1 MGWRAGK
8 LLAMLALA
16 ALAAVPG
23 EAQATTTNAQETTSA
38 AAVARRANLPP
49 RVAQA
54 ERFLARRGW
63 TRSSTS
69 GGSQTWAGAGHLAR
83 RAQTAVADS
92 QAGAQ
97 AESAGAATWQ
107 PLGPTAVLSQSFGL
121 VTGRISALALDPSD
135 ASGNTLYMGTT
146 GGGVWRSQNADTSS
160 AAGISFIP
168 LTDDLSALSGAAESS
183 ISIGALTVQP
193 GGTDVILAGTGD
205 PNDALDSYYG
215 AGILRS
221 ADGGT
226 TWTLIPN
233 TADGIYSFAGEGFS
247 GFAWSTV
254 NQQLVV
260 AAVSQAYEG
269 ALVNA
274 VWPGAS
280 YEGLYYS
287 LDGGA
292 TWSLATITDGAGA
305 DVEGP
310 GNVFDLPDG
319 NAATSVVWN
328 PVRKLFIAAVRY
340 HGYYQSSD
348 GITWTR
354 MSDQDQPGAA
364 TSTGT
369 SASLSSAW
377 CPTSPGGT
385 GLPTCPIF
393 RGTLA
398 VNPQT
403 GDTFAWTVDEFN
415 HDQGIWQDLCAVS
428 SNACTNQT
436 MTFAQ
441 PWNTAALEVAPPLD
455 TTITNGDYNLALA
468 AVPSGQETLLLAG
481 DNDLW
486 ESTCPEAQGCK
497 WRNTTNSTTCMSAQ
511 VGEYQHAVVWNSANS
526 LEIFV
531 GNDSGLWR
539 SIDGIGESGS
549 VCSPSDA
556 SHFQNL
562 NGNLGSLAEVES
574 ISQTGATPYTMM
586 AGLGAN
592 GAVGVKSTAGTTTDW
607 PEILGGEGGPVAIDP
622 NDSAN
627 WYVNNQAGVSI
638 YLGVPPTGSTPGTF
652 NPVLNYTTDP
662 GAATPLASGAVAVA
676 DVVRDGLSMAVEPPY
691 APAAFL
697 VDPLDSAQLLIG
709 TCRVWRGPANGAG
722 WSAANAISDI
732 LDGTTGENDCA
743 GNALIRTMA
752 AMALPVSTV
761 LPAGG
766 EVVYVGMY
774 GSANGNRALAGH
786 VLSMTYN
793 ASTQDWS
800 APADLTTLSAVTNDI
815 HAMNYYGMD
824 ISSIFIDSH
833 DPTGQTVYV
842 TVAGFPTP
850 EENVQSVYGS
860 TSGGASWTALTVN
873 LPAAP
878 ANSVVVDPQSAST
891 VYVATDAGVYSTL
904 QIGSCTTV
912 TSGCWAPLGSG
923 LPNAPVVE
931 LSAAP
936 ASSSVHNLVAATYG
950 RGIWMTPLLGAGGT
964 GSGPATD
971 TLSATALTFPSTDSG
986 QLSTA
991 QTVTLTNSGSLP
1003 LTSISVS
1010 VSGEFQQTN
1019 FCTANLAANSSCTI
1033 SVQFAPTSTGLQ
1045 NGTLSI
1051 SDITRTQP
1059 QTVALSGTSLAPPA
1073 LGVNP
1078 ASLSFAGQ
1086 TVGQPSSAQT
1096 VTITNTGGAPLAN
1109 VGFQITGLSAGSFAW
1124 SASTCP
1130 TTLANG
1136 GNCTVQVVFS
1146 PAAAG
1151 GATASLVVSSS
1162 TAGVAA
1168 VTVPLSG
1175 TGQTPA
1181 GLNVNPAQL
1190 LFPIVVPGQS
1200 SLSQAVNLTNTG
1212 GSAASSLT
1220 VTATPPFSLVQNTC
1234 GSSLASGASCS
1245 TGVIFS
1251 PSLNGPYTGTLTI
1264 ASPSL
1269 TASASVPLSGTGG
1282 TPGSVQ
1288 ALPSIVN
1295 FTNQSGS
1302 SEIGVG
1308 LMSAPVTVTITNPDN
1323 VNSLGSFALAVT
1335 AGFRLVSTTCSSTLG
1350 AGASC
1355 SAVVEF
1361 APTTPGPQN
1370 GSLIV
1375 TSSALPTGAFVPLS
1389 GMGFDFSMTPS
1400 GSSSQTI
1407 ANGQTADYKL
1417 VITPLLG
1424 SQGVFTFQCGSLP
1437 PYSFCTFNPASEGI
1451 PANVSGNEVVEIATG
1466 LTETSASSS
1475 RPPAW
1480 PVVPLACGLIL
1491 APFALRRGRRVLLLV
1506 AMLAI
1511 LAGGVTS
1518 CTSSGVILGGTPPG
1532 SGSGP
1537 GITAPGTFPV
1547 VVTATS
1553 SGVQHQVT
1561 LTLIVD

>member
-83 RAQTAVADS
+83 RAQTASTEARA
-92 QAGAQ
+92 QAQ
-97 AESAGAATWQ
+97 AESAGTATWQ

-292 TWSLATITDGAGA
+292 TWSLATITDGAGT
-305 DVEGP
+305 DVQGP
-310 GNVFDLPDG
+310 NATFALPDG

-354 MSDQDQPGAA
+354 LTNQPGAA

-377 CPTSPGGT
+377 CPTNTGGT

-415 HDQGIWQDLCAVS
+415 HDQGIWQDLCAAS

-441 PWNTAALEVAPPLD
+441 PWNTAALEIAPPLD
-455 TTITNGDYNLALA
+455 TTIANGDYNLTLA

-486 ESTCPEAQGCK
+486 ESTCPVAQGCK

-574 ISQTGATPYTMM
+574 ISQAGATLYTMM

-592 GAVGVKSTAGTTTDW
+592 GTAGVKSATGTTTDW

-638 YLGVPPTGSTPGTF
+638 YLGTPPAGSTPGAF

-691 APAAFL
+691 APASFL
-697 VDPLDSAQLLIG
+697 VDLLDSSQLLIA
-709 TCRVWRGPANGAG
+709 TCRVWRGPANGVG

-774 GSANGNRALAGH
+774 GSANGNRALPGH

-793 ASTQDWS
+793 AATSVWST
-800 APADLTTLSAVTNDI
+800 PADLTILSSVTNDT
-815 HAMNYYGMD
+815 HSMNYYGMD

-842 TVAGFPTP
+842 TVAGFATP
-850 EENVQSVYGS
+850 LKNVQTVYGS

-878 ANSVVVDPQSAST
+878 ANSIVVDPQSAST

-912 TSGCWAPLGSG
+912 TSGCWAPVGSG

-936 ASSSVHNLVAATYG
+936 ASASVHNLVAATYG
-950 RGIWMTPLLGAGGT
+950 RGVWMTPLLGAGGT
-964 GSGPATD
+964 GTGPATD

-1033 SVQFAPTSTGLQ
+1033 SVQFAPTTTGVQ

-1051 SDITRTQP
+1051 SDITRAQP
-1059 QTVALSGTSLAPPA
+1059 QTVALSGTSLAPPV

-1078 ASLSFAGQ
+1078 ASLTFAGQ
-1086 TVGQPSSAQT
+1086 TAGQPSSAQT

-1295 FTNQSGS
+1295 FTSQSGS

-1308 LMSAPVTVTITNPDN
+1308 LTSAPVTVTLTNPDS

-1335 AGFRLVSTTCSSTLG
+1335 AGFRLASTTCSSTLA

-1361 APTTPGPQN
+1361 APTTPGPQSGN
-1370 GSLIV
+1370 LIV
-1375 TSSALPTGAFVPLS
+1375 TSSALPTGEFVPLS
-1389 GMGFDFSMTPS
+1389 GMGFDFAMTPS

-1424 SQGVFTFQCGSLP
+1424 SQGVFTFQCSSLP
-1437 PYSFCTFNPASEGI
+1437 PNSACTFNPASEGI

-1466 LTETSASSS
+1466 LTETTAHASQ
-1475 RPPAW
+1475 PPSW
-1480 PVVPLACGLIL
+1480 PVVPLACGLAL
-1491 APFALRRGRRVLLLV
+1491 APFALKRRRKFLPLAVL
-1506 AMLAI
+1506 LAI

-1518 CTSSGVILGGTPPG
+1518 CTSSNVISGGTVPG
-1532 SGSGP
+1532 SGSG
-1537 GITAPGTFPV
+1537 ITSPGTFPV

-1553 SGVQHQVT
+1553 NGVQHQVT

>member
-1 MGWRAGK
+1 MLVFA
-8 LLAMLALA
+8 AMATAL
-16 ALAAVPG
+16 G
-23 EAQATTTNAQETTSA
+23 DAQETTAHGRETEPA
-38 AAVARRANLPP
+38 AAARRPNLPP

-63 TRSSTS
+63 SRASAS
-69 GGSQTWAGAGHLAR
+69 GESQTWAGAGHLAR
-83 RAQTAVADS
+83 RAQTAAAKAQAQS
-92 QAGAQ
+92 QAQPEGT
-97 AESAGAATWQ
+97 ATWQ
-107 PLGPTAVLSQSFGL
+107 PLGPTAFLSQSFGL

-135 ASGNTLYMGTT
+135 GTGNTLYVGTT

-168 LTDDLSALSGAAESS
+168 LTDDLSALSGAADSS
-183 ISIGALTVQP
+183 ISIGALTAQP
-193 GGTDVILAGTGD
+193 GGTGVILAGTGD

-221 ADGGT
+221 ADGGV
-226 TWTLIPN
+226 TWSLIPN
-233 TADGIYSFAGEGFS
+233 TADGLYSFAGEGFS

-280 YEGLYYS
+280 YEALYYS

-292 TWSLATITDGAGA
+292 TWSLATITDGAGT
-305 DVEGP
+305 DVQGP

-354 MSDQDQPGAA
+354 VTNQPGVAA
-364 TSTGT
+364 STST

-377 CPTSPGGT
+377 CPTNPGGT

-403 GDTFAWTVDEFN
+403 GDTFAWTVDIN
-415 HDQGIWQDLCAVS
+415 NQDQGIWQDLCAVS

-455 TTITNGDYNLALA
+455 TTIANGDYNLALA
-468 AVPSGQETLLLAG
+468 AVPAGQETLLLAG
-481 DNDLW
+481 GNDLW
-486 ESTCPEAQGCK
+486 ESTCPVAQGCK

-511 VGEYQHAVVWNSANS
+511 VGEYQHSLAWNAANS

-539 SIDGIGESGS
+539 STDGIAESGP
-549 VCSPSDA
+549 VCNASDA
-556 SHFQNL
+556 AHFQNL
-562 NGNLGSLAEVES
+562 NGSLGSLAEVES
-574 ISQTGATPYTMM
+574 ISQAGATPYTIM

-592 GAVGVKSTAGTTTDW
+592 GTAGVKSTTSATTDW

-638 YLGVPPTGSTPGTF
+638 YLGTPPMGSTLGAF

-662 GAATPLASGAVAVA
+662 GATTPLAPGAVAIA

-691 APAAFL
+691 AAASFL
-697 VDPLDSAQLLIG
+697 VDPLDSAELLIA
-709 TCRVWRGPANGAG
+709 TCRVWRGPANGVG
-722 WSAANAISDI
+722 WSEANAISPI
-732 LDGTTGENDCA
+732 LDGMTGENDCL
-743 GNALIRTMA
+743 GNALIRSMA
-752 AMALPVSTV
+752 AMALPVSTA

-766 EVVYVGMY
+766 EVVYMGMY
-774 GSANGNRALAGH
+774 GSANGNTALAGH

-793 ASTQDWS
+793 AATSIWS
-800 APADLTTLSAVTNDI
+800 APADLTLNPVTNDDL
-815 HAMNYYGMD
+815 ATGTMNYYGMD

-833 DPTGQTVYV
+833 DPTGKTVYV
-842 TVAGFPTP
+842 TVAGFSTP
-850 EENVQSVYGS
+850 LENVQTVYGS

-891 VYVATDAGVYSTL
+891 VYVATDAGVYATL

-964 GSGPATD
+964 GTGPATD
-971 TLSATALTFPSTDSG
+971 TLSATALAFPSIDSG

-991 QTVTLTNSGSLP
+991 QTVTLTNSGSVP
-1003 LTSISVS
+1003 LTSIAVS

-1033 SVQFAPTSTGLQ
+1033 SVQFAPTTTGAQ

-1051 SDITRTQP
+1051 SDITRTQA
-1059 QTVALSGTSLAPPA
+1059 QTVALSGTSLAPPV

-1078 ASLSFAGQ
+1078 ASLTFEGQ
-1086 TVGQPSSAQT
+1086 TVGQPSAEQML
-1096 VTITNTGGAPLAN
+1096 TISNTGGAPLAN
-1109 VGFQITGLSAGSFAW
+1109 VGFQITGTSASSF
-1124 SASTCP
+1124 SYEASTCS
-1130 TTLANG
+1130 TTLSNVSG
-1136 GNCTVQVVFS
+1136 QNSCTVEVVFT

-1151 GATASLVVSSS
+1151 GAMASLVVSSS

-1168 VTVPLSG
+1168 APVPLSG

-1190 LFPIVVPGQS
+1190 LFPIVLPGGS
-1200 SLSQAVNLTNTG
+1200 SPSGTVNITNTG
-1212 GSAASSLT
+1212 GSAANSLSL
-1220 VTATPPFSLVQNTC
+1220 TATPPFSLVQNTC
-1234 GSSLASGASCS
+1234 GSSLAAGASCS
-1245 TGVIFS
+1245 TGVIFL

-1269 TASASVPLSGTGG
+1269 AASASVPLSGTGG

-1370 GSLIV
+1370 GSLVV

-1437 PYSFCTFNPASEGI
+1437 PYSACTFNPASEGI

-1466 LTETSASSS
+1466 LTETSANSS
-1475 RPPAW
+1475 RPFVW

-1491 APFALRRGRRVLLLV
+1491 APFALARRRRALLLV
-1506 AMLAI
+1506 ALLAI
-1511 LAGGVTS
+1511 LASGVTS
-1518 CTSSGVILGGTPPG
+1518 CTSSNAISGGTAPG

-1537 GITAPGTFPV
+1537 GITSPGTFPV

>member
-1 MGWRAGK
+1 
-8 LLAMLALA
+8 
-16 ALAAVPG
+16 
-23 EAQATTTNAQETTSA
+23 
-38 AAVARRANLPP
+38 
-49 RVAQA
+49 
-54 ERFLARRGW
+54 
-63 TRSSTS
+63 
-69 GGSQTWAGAGHLAR
+69 
-83 RAQTAVADS
+83 
-92 QAGAQ
+92 
-97 AESAGAATWQ
+97 
-107 PLGPTAVLSQSFGL
+107 
-121 VTGRISALALDPSD
+121 
-135 ASGNTLYMGTT
+135 
-146 GGGVWRSQNADTSS
+146 
-160 AAGISFIP
+160 
-168 LTDDLSALSGAAESS
+168 
-183 ISIGALTVQP
+183 
-193 GGTDVILAGTGD
+193 
-205 PNDALDSYYG
+205 
-215 AGILRS
+215 
-221 ADGGT
+221 
-226 TWTLIPN
+226 
-233 TADGIYSFAGEGFS
+233 
-247 GFAWSTV
+247 
-254 NQQLVV
+254 
-260 AAVSQAYEG
+260 
-269 ALVNA
+269 
-274 VWPGAS
+274 
-280 YEGLYYS
+280 
-287 LDGGA
+287 
-292 TWSLATITDGAGA
+292 
-305 DVEGP
+305 
-310 GNVFDLPDG
+310 
-319 NAATSVVWN
+319 
-328 PVRKLFIAAVRY
+328 
-340 HGYYQSSD
+340 
-348 GITWTR
+348 
-354 MSDQDQPGAA
+354 
-364 TSTGT
+364 
-369 SASLSSAW
+369 
-377 CPTSPGGT
+377 
-385 GLPTCPIF
+385 
-393 RGTLA
+393 
-398 VNPQT
+398 
-403 GDTFAWTVDEFN
+403 
-415 HDQGIWQDLCAVS
+415 
-428 SNACTNQT
+428 
-436 MTFAQ
+436 
-441 PWNTAALEVAPPLD
+441 
-455 TTITNGDYNLALA
+455 
-468 AVPSGQETLLLAG
+468 
-481 DNDLW
+481 
-486 ESTCPEAQGCK
+486 
-497 WRNTTNSTTCMSAQ
+497 
-511 VGEYQHAVVWNSANS
+511 
-526 LEIFV
+526 V

-539 SIDGIGESGS
+539 STDGIAESGP
-549 VCSPSDA
+549 VCNASDA
-556 SHFQNL
+556 AHFQNL
-562 NGNLGSLAEVES
+562 NGSLGSLAEVES
-574 ISQTGATPYTMM
+574 ISQAGATPYTIM

-592 GAVGVKSTAGTTTDW
+592 GTAGVKSTTSATTDW

-638 YLGVPPTGSTPGTF
+638 YLGTPPMGSTLGAF

-662 GAATPLASGAVAVA
+662 GATTPLAPGAVAIA

-691 APAAFL
+691 AAASFL
-697 VDPLDSAQLLIG
+697 VDPLDSAELLIA
-709 TCRVWRGPANGAG
+709 TCRVWRGPANGVG
-722 WSAANAISDI
+722 WSEANAISPI
-732 LDGTTGENDCA
+732 LDGMTGENDCL
-743 GNALIRTMA
+743 GNALIRSMA
-752 AMALPVSTV
+752 AMALPVSTA

-766 EVVYVGMY
+766 EVVYMGMY
-774 GSANGNRALAGH
+774 GSANGNTALAGH

-793 ASTQDWS
+793 AATSIWS
-800 APADLTTLSAVTNDI
+800 APADLTLNPVTNDDL
-815 HAMNYYGMD
+815 ATGTMNYYGMD

-833 DPTGQTVYV
+833 DPTGKTVYV
-842 TVAGFPTP
+842 TVAGFSTP
-850 EENVQSVYGS
+850 LENVQTVYGS

-891 VYVATDAGVYSTL
+891 VYVATDAGVYATL

-964 GSGPATD
+964 GTGPATD
-971 TLSATALTFPSTDSG
+971 TLSATALAFPSIDSG

-991 QTVTLTNSGSLP
+991 QTVTLTNSGSVP
-1003 LTSISVS
+1003 LTSIAVS

-1033 SVQFAPTSTGLQ
+1033 SVQFAPTTTGAQ

-1051 SDITRTQP
+1051 SDITRTQA
-1059 QTVALSGTSLAPPA
+1059 QTVALSGTSLAPPV

-1078 ASLSFAGQ
+1078 ASLTFEGQ
-1086 TVGQPSSAQT
+1086 TVGQPSAEQML
-1096 VTITNTGGAPLAN
+1096 TISNTGGAPLAN
-1109 VGFQITGLSAGSFAW
+1109 VGFQITGTSASSF
-1124 SASTCP
+1124 SYEASTCS
-1130 TTLANG
+1130 TTLSNVSG
-1136 GNCTVQVVFS
+1136 QNSCTVEVVFT

-1151 GATASLVVSSS
+1151 GAMSSLVVSSS

-1168 VTVPLSG
+1168 APVPLSG

-1190 LFPIVVPGQS
+1190 LFPIVLPGGS
-1200 SLSQAVNLTNTG
+1200 SPSGTVNITNTG
-1212 GSAASSLT
+1212 GSAANSLSL
-1220 VTATPPFSLVQNTC
+1220 TATPPFSLVQNTC
-1234 GSSLASGASCS
+1234 GSSLAAGASCS
-1245 TGVIFS
+1245 TGVIFL

-1269 TASASVPLSGTGG
+1269 AASASVPLSGTGG

-1308 LMSAPVTVTITNPDN
+1308 LMSAPVTVTITNPDS

-1370 GSLIV
+1370 GSLVV

-1389 GMGFDFSMTPS
+1389 GTGFDFSMTPS

-1437 PYSFCTFNPASEGI
+1437 PNSACTFNPASEGI

-1466 LTETSASSS
+1466 LTETSANAS
-1475 RPPAW
+1475 RPPTW
-1480 PVVPLACGLIL
+1480 PIVPLACGLIL